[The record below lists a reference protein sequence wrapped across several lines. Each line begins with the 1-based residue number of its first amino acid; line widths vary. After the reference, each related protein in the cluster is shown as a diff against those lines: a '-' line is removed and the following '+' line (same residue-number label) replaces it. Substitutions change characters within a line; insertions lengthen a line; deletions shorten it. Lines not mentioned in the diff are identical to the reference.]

1 MRRDSCDIVGAAPGK
16 NKRKM
21 AEPGLMEWLVAA
33 GKKRSGMEYRASNR
47 GSGIRRERSNETRM
61 QNGDEMQQKK

>member
-21 AEPGLMEWLVAA
+21 AEPGLMKWLVAA
-33 GKKRSGMEYRASNR
+33 NKKEAAWNIGHPIGVVE
-47 GSGIRRERSNETRM
+47 
-61 QNGDEMQQKK
+61 